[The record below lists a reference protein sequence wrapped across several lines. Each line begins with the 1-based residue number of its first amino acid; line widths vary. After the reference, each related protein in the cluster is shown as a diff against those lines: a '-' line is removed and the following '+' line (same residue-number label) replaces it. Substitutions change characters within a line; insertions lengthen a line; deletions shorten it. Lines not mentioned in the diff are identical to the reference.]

1 MSDTLRGWKF
11 PVEIDPLTGKFKTAE
26 GDEDIREAIRI
37 ILTTKKGERIGS
49 PAFGSNL
56 FNFMFASIN
65 YTELKEL
72 EYEIKESLR
81 KWEPRIKDL
90 EVKARVESGHV
101 GRVLVSIQYKTDH
114 MVVPDGLDFV
124 FEVNEGINF

>member
-1 MSDTLRGWKF
+1 M
-11 PVEIDPLTGKFKTAE
+11 EIDPLTGRFKTTE
-26 GDEDIREAIRI
+26 GDDDIRESIRI

-49 PAFGSNL
+49 PSFGSNL

-81 KWEPRIKDL
+81 MWEPRIKDL

-101 GRVLVSIQYKTDH
+101 GKVLVSINYKTSY
-114 MVVPDGLDFV
+114 MVVPAELDFI
-124 FEVNEGINF
+124 FEVNEGIRF